1 MANSKKGQGG
11 KDSKEN
17 GSSKTTT
24 TQPAVGTVNSTK
36 SLLERYGRIGAQ
48 YVRRTETSA
57 GITLLLEV
65 GIPSGGQIHY
75 LTLTQAELRLT
86 LGQSKPTGSD
96 SNTSSQA
103 GGVEL
108 PAPKQG
114 QALNWADE
122 VEREMAGSPEASSSN
137 TKSPVPS
144 KKGKEKATVE
154 VPAAPKEQAPP
165 KAAPL
170 PDIPTRCATRLG
182 VDFTWLKSNIDGP
195 SLEKAKAVLGLSQ
208 KRYSAFIV
216 SDDNKEF
223 QALKETL
230 QGSFRAFQAG
240 SKTRSESQ
248 SSTHSKSG
256 SSFAE
261 VAGKTV
267 EPSSTVDP
275 APAREQAKKATGGG
289 KEKKGNTS
297 PVRRPKA

>member
-1 MANSKKGQGG
+1 MVDSKKDQGG
-11 KDSKEN
+11 KDLKKN

-24 TQPAVGTVNSTK
+24 AQPAVGTVNSTK

-86 LGQSKPTGSD
+86 LGQTKFTGDD
-96 SNTSSQA
+96 SNPSSQA

-108 PAPKQG
+108 PPKQS
-114 QALNWADE
+114 QTLNWADE
-122 VEREMAGSPEASSSN
+122 VEREMAGSPEASSSK
-137 TKSPVPS
+137 TKTPAPS

-154 VPAAPKEQAPP
+154 VPAAPKEQVPP
-165 KAAPL
+165 KAELL

-208 KRYSAFIV
+208 KRYSAFLV
-216 SDDNKEF
+216 SDDNIEF

-230 QGSFRAFQAG
+230 QGSFRAFQAR
-240 SKTRSESQ
+240 SKTEPESRS
-248 SSTHSKSG
+248 SSHSKSG
-256 SSFAE
+256 GSFAE
-261 VAGKTV
+261 VAGKTI
-267 EPSSTVDP
+267 EPSSKVDP
-275 APAREQAKKATGGG
+275 APAREQAAKATGGG
-289 KEKKGNTS
+289 KEKRGNT
-297 PVRRPKA
+297 PPGRKPKA

>member
-1 MANSKKGQGG
+1 MSPSKKDKGG
-11 KDSKEN
+11 DNLKN

-24 TQPAVGTVNSTK
+24 AQPAAGGVNTTK
-36 SLLERYGRIGAQ
+36 SLLERYGKIGAQ

-86 LGQSKPTGSD
+86 LGQSKPVRDD
-96 SNTSSQA
+96 SNPSSQA

-108 PAPKQG
+108 PPNQS
-114 QALNWADE
+114 QTLNWADE

-137 TKSPVPS
+137 TKTPGPS
-144 KKGKEKATVE
+144 RKGKEKATAE
-154 VPAAPKEQAPP
+154 VPAAPKEQVPP
-165 KAAPL
+165 KADLL
-170 PDIPTRCATRLG
+170 PDIPARCATRLG
-182 VDFTWLKSNIDGP
+182 VEFTWLKSNIDGP
-195 SLEKAKAVLGLSQ
+195 SLTKAKAVLGLSQ
-208 KRYSAFIV
+208 KRYSAFLV
-216 SDDNKEF
+216 SDENIEF

-240 SKTRSESQ
+240 SKTRTESQ
-248 SSTHSKSG
+248 SSSHSKSG

-261 VAGKTV
+261 VVGKTA
-267 EPSSTVDP
+267 EPSSAVDP
-275 APAREQAKKATGGG
+275 KPAREQAAKATGGG

-297 PVRRPKA
+297 PVRKPKA